1 MAIKPSQQVGCGTG
15 VSLLLGDS
23 AVTERPQFATFSN
36 LCHTIPRSYGRP
48 HCLGHREPMNWRST
62 FCCSFL
68 AFVHQGSGPLIKGSR
83 TASHGRGPG
92 LAIPHE
98 LVVLEKDRNCSV
110 MDQVLLQAWVW
121 AARPKEESSPFMK
134 PLDGH
139 ASCYHWFELQLLGCS
154 ASTKTVPGMANI
166 TATAGER
173 TALAAVEPPTYPL
186 DLMRRTIG
194 FSLRVSLLYGF
205 GEPDRHSWCTVSGPS
220 GHIFLLTHSTHH
232 NKQRRVAKAASRDS
246 CKLSGG
252 KTQPQGRYMRP
263 GPKCWD
269 DSSSL

>member
-1 MAIKPSQQVGCGTG
+1 MGEIESGLCSNSQAQQGPRDGTG
-15 VSLLLGDS
+15 WSKILMDGLPRSWQTLKTLTNLVGNIDAHATLHYDALLRSWIPPGATG
-23 AVTERPQFATFSN
+23 AVIKVQKIEKPERGTRTFSAFQQHSHVGPRIVIVR
-36 LCHTIPRSYGRP
+36 LC
-48 HCLGHREPMNWRST
+48 
-62 FCCSFL
+62 
-68 AFVHQGSGPLIKGSR
+68 SR
-83 TASHGRGPG
+83 TEVTQLST
-92 LAIPHE
+92 E
-98 LVVLEKDRNCSV
+98 LGG
-110 MDQVLLQAWVW
+110 MAWVW

-205 GEPDRHSWCTVSGPS
+205 GEPDRHSWCTIGIAICDVS
-220 GHIFLLTHSTHH
+220 
-232 NKQRRVAKAASRDS
+232 RSRFM
-246 CKLSGG
+246 
-252 KTQPQGRYMRP
+252 T
-263 GPKCWD
+263 KC
-269 DSSSL
+269 S

>member
-23 AVTERPQFATFSN
+23 AVTERPQLSVQ
-36 LCHTIPRSYGRP
+36 
-48 HCLGHREPMNWRST
+48 PMNWRST

-139 ASCYHWFELQLLGCS
+139 ASL
-154 ASTKTVPGMANI
+154 PGMANI